1 MPPWRLNYYK
11 VALVRDEKFWDG
23 SSWGHLLKMLQR
35 LVQHW
40 LLFHHRNSKGKWQEW
55 VYILYHDKF
64 SSVTRIYHEFYG
76 GNTASPQL
84 GEHGINGNCN
94 PNTKKIWRKRF
105 WPSNNMRLSRMK
117 KVISTA
123 NNALKEE
130 GATKNSVLA
139 EFDSMMQEYGSL
151 TMFMTKLVT
160 LGLLTEQSAA
170 NQETQDYGCRGMLIT

>member
-1 MPPWRLNYYK
+1 
-11 VALVRDEKFWDG
+11 
-23 SSWGHLLKMLQR
+23 
-35 LVQHW
+35 
-40 LLFHHRNSKGKWQEW
+40 
-55 VYILYHDKF
+55 
-64 SSVTRIYHEFYG
+64 
-76 GNTASPQL
+76 
-84 GEHGINGNCN
+84 
-94 PNTKKIWRKRF
+94 
-105 WPSNNMRLSRMK
+105 MK